1 MAIFS
6 TVKVWGTKVACWFSE
21 ATKRNRTFSFYWV
34 SGACSS
40 VDIDVDGR
48 KKCRFEKSDNFLF
61 CCLWIPLNGGHS
73 RSTKPLRYFRYFL
86 KPRLTT
92 TLAYLFSIILAGKK
106 LRTEKADSFPKPRK
120 NGASRWEKQKSKK
133 IVNLAIIDFIFVLFS
148 GLPSSVWP
156 EF

>member
-6 TVKVWGTKVACWFSE
+6 TGERRWLADFLKLPNVIEPSAFIECLERVQVSTSTSTAGKNVDSKKVT
-21 ATKRNRTFSFYWV
+21 
-34 SGACSS
+34 
-40 VDIDVDGR
+40 I
-48 KKCRFEKSDNFLF
+48 FLF

-92 TLAYLFSIILAGKK
+92 TLTYLFSIILAGKK